1 MVFLRSCC
9 CWCWWYLLSG
19 IIMLLLLVFS
29 SCFVCDTVCRWCC
42 VHLKLYKI
50 WQTLRLW
57 DGQTFCQ
64 KTNISNKL
72 IISETFI
79 SIWMFWIPDIFIQF
93 VKKYMSTIVLVALFL
108 AAAAAVEEDKLNF
121 LLSLKWHLDIKSV
134 VPIHKIFGAVIY
146 NY

>member
-1 MVFLRSCC
+1 MVYLRSCC

-29 SCFVCDTVCRWCC
+29 SCFVCDTFCRWCC

-64 KTNISNKL
+64 KKTNISNKL

-108 AAAAAVEEDKLNF
+108 AAAAAVEEDKQNF
-121 LLSLKWHLDIKSV
+121 YFHLSDI
-134 VPIHKIFGAVIY
+134 
-146 NY
+146 